1 MCIPKY
7 IILHIDHTW
16 GVTAKCIQ
24 QVCQVESF
32 THQSDHKE
40 DQTLF
45 HYFVIVFRKFVF
57 KSLHKL
63 YTVESKSALSSGDSL
78 EQSEN
83 LQKKTR
89 LECHSQILEQKEI
102 ESVEKK
108 FLKSNNVTQKQLGQ
122 NYLDWIQKAIVK
134 V

>member
-1 MCIPKY
+1 M
-7 IILHIDHTW
+7 
-16 GVTAKCIQ
+16 
-24 QVCQVESF
+24 
-32 THQSDHKE
+32 
-40 DQTLF
+40 
-45 HYFVIVFRKFVF
+45 F

-108 FLKSNNVTQKQLGQ
+108 FLTSNNVTQKQLGQ

>member
-1 MCIPKY
+1 M
-7 IILHIDHTW
+7 
-16 GVTAKCIQ
+16 
-24 QVCQVESF
+24 
-32 THQSDHKE
+32 
-40 DQTLF
+40 
-45 HYFVIVFRKFVF
+45 F

-108 FLKSNNVTQKQLGQ
+108 FLKSNNVPQKQLGQ